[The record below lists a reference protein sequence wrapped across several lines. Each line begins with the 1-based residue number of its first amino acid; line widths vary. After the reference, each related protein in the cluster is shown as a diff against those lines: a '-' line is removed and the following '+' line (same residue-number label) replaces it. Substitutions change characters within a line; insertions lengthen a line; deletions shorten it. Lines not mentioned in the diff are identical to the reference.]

1 MNAVSGAVSTAR
13 RGLVKVA
20 DTATAA
26 AGAVS
31 GAAINGVV
39 GGARGA
45 VSGVRHGLSSGSQSS
60 AAAALTIG
68 AIGAAGLVEW
78 PVLVAVGGAAL
89 IVHRLGQGT
98 TAPTRNSAPPV
109 QKAPAQKA
117 PAQKAPAQKAQP
129 RKATKTVRKATAPRR
144 TTSR

>member
-117 PAQKAPAQKAQP
+117 PAQKAQP